1 MNRHKIISILL
12 ITSFALSFAGCSS
25 NTDNTTTTTSKS
37 GTEAGTETS
46 ASTETTESAASSK
59 GSEASKINEFFIK
72 INYLEGFDTFELS
85 SADLSGDTWADSFS
99 TTTKGKDQSPQL
111 SWAPVEG
118 ASSYVIYMLD
128 QFGRD
133 PTTYWKSNDV
143 KETDLPSGWAPK
155 SEYIGPVRHTDG
167 LAHPYVI
174 YVVALRQAVKEA
186 PGEFYN
192 ATFKFEDKIKTLD
205 TDDNGKSG
213 NIVAYGRLAGYY
225 AGEENFSDPSE
236 WVKWVTVD

>member
-25 NTDNTTTTTSKS
+25 NTDNTTTTTSKA

-46 ASTETTESAASSK
+46 ASSGTTESAASK
-59 GSEASKINEFFIK
+59 GSSEPSKINEFFIK

-85 SADLSGDTWADSFS
+85 STDLTGDTWADSFS

-167 LAHPYVI
+167 LAHRSSP
-174 YVVALRQAVKEA
+174 
-186 PGEFYN
+186 
-192 ATFKFEDKIKTLD
+192 
-205 TDDNGKSG
+205 SG
-213 NIVAYGRLAGYY
+213 
-225 AGEENFSDPSE
+225 S
-236 WVKWVTVD
+236 

>member
-1 MNRHKIISILL
+1 MNIHKIISILL

-25 NTDNTTTTTSKS
+25 NTDNTTTTNTTS
-37 GTEAGTETS
+37 EAGTETS

-167 LAHPYVI
+167 FAHPYVI

-186 PGEFYN
+186 PGDFYN
-192 ATFKFEDKIKTLD
+192 VTFKF
-205 TDDNGKSG
+205 
-213 NIVAYGRLAGYY
+213 
-225 AGEENFSDPSE
+225 
-236 WVKWVTVD
+236 

>member
-25 NTDNTTTTTSKS
+25 NTDNTTTTNTTS
-37 GTEAGTETS
+37 EAVTETS

-59 GSEASKINEFFIK
+59 GNEASKINEFFIN
-72 INYLEGFDTFELS
+72 INYLEGFDTFELR
-85 SADLSGDTWADSFS
+85 SADLIGDTWADSFS

-186 PGEFYN
+186 PGDFYN
-192 ATFKFEDKIKTLD
+192 VTFKFEDKIKTLD

-225 AGEENFSDPSE
+225 TGEENFSDPSE
-236 WVKWVTVD
+236 WVKWVTED